1 MPAHPS
7 LGRAPLI
14 FDREALRASAPNR
27 LFMRPCASLPA
38 PMVHHVNNWSM
49 HRDPQRVGLCASV
62 PCSVKAEHKFGF
74 LKRNMCVRH
83 ASGRAESVERLIVP
97 HRWSNWLL
105 HPKLH
110 PFPSS
115 RSQQIQ
121 PRSRQRVN
129 VHLRHLLFRCRCS
142 SHHLLLRTKNST
154 CRLRRARNRA
164 GVAPYPHP
172 FSRSPVVLQG
182 TGCMRL
188 DLPHDPSRSPRV
200 HTECACKSDRRSS
213 TTSIQIPVASALLAS
228 RDWIRNAHGAMGDS
242 RLARAAT
249 QYSVL
254 SALSAK
260 R

>member
-1 MPAHPS
+1 
-7 LGRAPLI
+7 
-14 FDREALRASAPNR
+14 
-27 LFMRPCASLPA
+27 
-38 PMVHHVNNWSM
+38 
-49 HRDPQRVGLCASV
+49 
-62 PCSVKAEHKFGF
+62 
-74 LKRNMCVRH
+74 MCVRH

-121 PRSRQRVN
+121 LRSRQRVN
-129 VHLRHLLFRCRCS
+129 VHLHHLLFRCRCS

-154 CRLRRARNRA
+154 CRFRRARNRA

-213 TTSIQIPVASALLAS
+213 TTSIQIPVASACWLHVTGYVMPMAPWATVVSLERLLS
-228 RDWIRNAHGAMGDS
+228 
-242 RLARAAT
+242 T
-249 QYSVL
+249 QYSAL

-260 R
+260 HPCQIINITNASTHKLKIVPH